1 MPLVTK
7 FHCDENGTY
16 SVRLLI
22 TRSTI
27 VPSTTA
33 TDDRR
38 MVGGVSVCTTVPAES
53 SADPPKP
60 PRLLHVHSSS
70 TPATSMYT
78 SSSPAG
84 CLHGG
89 ALGDA
94 GGTIG
99 GNGGG
104 GEGEGEGGGEGEGEG
119 GGEGEGEGG
128 GGEGAGGEGGG
139 GLGPGGGCGP
149 GGEGGGEG
157 E

>member
-7 FHCDENGTY
+7 FHSDKYGTY

-70 TPATSMYT
+70 
-78 SSSPAG
+78 PAG

-128 GGEGAGGEGGG
+128 GGDGAG
-139 GLGPGGGCGP
+139 
-149 GGEGGGEG
+149 
-157 E
+157 